1 MVKQI
6 DELMRSRETLK
17 NRLANFKTY
26 LERNN
31 DASKNELSVRLDALN
46 AMFQDLLSV
55 QDTIE
60 SKVAD
65 PAAEEEQRDEF
76 ESQMF
81 SMQAAYKDR
90 IEEKSRIVQPPV
102 NIPNIQ
108 QTANIQPRRLQ
119 PLELPKFNG
128 QP

>member
-1 MVKQI
+1 
-6 DELMRSRETLK
+6 
-17 NRLANFKTY
+17 
-26 LERNN
+26 
-31 DASKNELSVRLDALN
+31 
-46 AMFQDLLSV
+46 MFQDLLSV
-55 QDTIE
+55 KDTIE

-108 QTANIQPRRLQ
+108 QSANIQPRRLQ

-128 QP
+128 QVDNWFSFFDTFNSLINNDTHLDNIQKLHYLNPCEPFYIDSI